1 MSGFMNPD
9 FFLFDH
15 WDIEES
21 DPFEVKFRLPHT
33 DIAHVDPTTLDK
45 RTAEQHALEFRHSF
59 DDQIGGQLAA
69 GLAVAGFYEACWN
82 VRDTPHNRYM
92 FTSTLAFKPDVG
104 WAVDL

>member
-1 MSGFMNPD
+1 M
-9 FFLFDH
+9 
-15 WDIEES
+15 
-21 DPFEVKFRLPHT
+21 
-33 DIAHVDPTTLDK
+33 
-45 RTAEQHALEFRHSF
+45 AEQHALEFRHSF

-82 VRDTPHNRYM
+82 VRDTPLNRYM